1 MNNGK
6 IKRTISILLCSILC
20 ASLLCSCGKKEKT
33 AEADKSTTSSAETS
47 TTEENK
53 DEKNEEETTSS
64 AEKKNTSAKS
74 EIKTYTDVLE
84 EIKNI
89 DLYHKPD
96 TKGLKSEDIYDKNDD
111 STYTYWKNSKG
122 ETVYR
127 YYEGYGERMFD
138 YYTTSASGRKIT
150 VIYSDNDGKRYE
162 VRVKCDEYETDFFDL
177 NKNSPVGAD
186 SAGVVVYGN
195 SQNILN
201 ERTHYDWDG
210 SKWYTQ
216 SKYFCDS
223 EGYKCT
229 STFTNGETKTEI
241 IHTRVNS
248 KPECKSEMLTD
259 SLVAFSPEFVL
270 PCYKLYYYG
279 EPNNAQWF
287 IETDFVLEFESTAAR
302 EEYAEKYGITS
313 SESEGNED
321 DYVTLRTGK
330 IIVPLSLGK
339 DELKKFANIN
349 VEEEINDEY
358 YQAVKLNG
366 NGEITLLF
374 GTGAYSVY

>member
-1 MNNGK
+1 MKNINL
-6 IKRTISILLCSILC
+6 KRSIAILLCSILC
-20 ASLLCSCGKKEKT
+20 ASLFCACGKK
-33 AEADKSTTSSAETS
+33 DNS
-47 TTEENK
+47 
-53 DEKNEEETTSS
+53 DEKG
-64 AEKKNTSAKS
+64 TSAKS

-96 TKGLKSEDIYDKNDD
+96 TKELKSEDIYDKKDD

-138 YYTTSASGRKIT
+138 YYTKSASGRKIT

-162 VRVKCDEYETDFFDL
+162 VRVKCDEYETDFFDI
-177 NKNSPVGAD
+177 NKSSPVGAD
-186 SAGVVVYGN
+186 NAGIVIYGN

-201 ERTHYDWDG
+201 ERTHYAWDG
-210 SKWYTQ
+210 GKWYTQ
-216 SKYFCDS
+216 SKYFCDA

-229 STFTNGETKTEI
+229 NTFTSSETGKDITKTEI
-241 IHTRVNS
+241 IHARVNS
-248 KPECKSEMLTD
+248 KPDCKSEMLTD

-270 PCYKLYYYG
+270 PCYTLYYYG
-279 EPNNAQWF
+279 EPNNAKWF
-287 IETDFVLEFESTAAR
+287 IETDFVLEFESADAR

-313 SESEGNED
+313 SKSEGNED

-330 IIVPLSLGK
+330 IIVPLSLSK
-339 DELKKFANIN
+339 DEMKKFVNIN

-358 YQAVKLNG
+358 YQAVQLNE
-366 NGEITLLF
+366 NGEITSFF
-374 GTGAYSVY
+374 GTGAYSIY